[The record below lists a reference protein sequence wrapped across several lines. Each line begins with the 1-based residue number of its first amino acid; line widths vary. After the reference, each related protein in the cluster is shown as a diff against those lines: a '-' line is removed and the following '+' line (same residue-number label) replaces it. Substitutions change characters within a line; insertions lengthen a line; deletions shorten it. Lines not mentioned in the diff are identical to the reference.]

1 MSNEA
6 REFMKQCK
14 YGVVAC
20 SRLDDESYTVHH
32 FVGYL
37 KKPTPEIIKMLET
50 ELNTDTDF
58 HLVGRIGKDVWLQE
72 ASAEQVEHYKK
83 IFE

>member
-1 MSNEA
+1 
-6 REFMKQCK
+6 MKQCK

-32 FVGYL
+32 FVGFL
-37 KKPTPEIIKMLET
+37 PKPSKETIKHLEK
-50 ELNTDTDF
+50 ELNEDTEF